1 MSTIAGYDAHALVRI
16 VIMPTGRSAVQISI
30 AGGLEPVC
38 AIDVCKSYINRTLSV
53 PSVRA

>member
-1 MSTIAGYDAHALVRI
+1 MYTVAGYDAHALVRI

-38 AIDVCKSYINRTLSV
+38 AIDVCKSHVKRTLSV
-53 PSVRA
+53 TSVRA